1 MRNLRRQLRFV
12 GELPYAVDLRRERR
26 QPPRVDSF
34 LVHASRVVIPNLAS
48 HAFGAGLGF
57 GGFVQNRAQ
66 GLLVALIQFLESPPA
81 PPVPGGGGGGGPPVA
96 AGPGGKT

>member
-12 GELPYAVDLRRERR
+12 GELPYAVELRLERR

-48 HAFGAGLGF
+48 HAVAAGLGLRRS
-57 GGFVQNRAQ
+57 VQNRAQ

-81 PPVPGGGGGGGPPVA
+81 RLIGGNGIAGQPVT
-96 AGPGGKT
+96 AGVLVEI